1 MIENLPC
8 AKLNQCLIL
17 ESKCGRMLKYHKGSS
32 NTEATIIQLRS
43 KSIVID
49 AQANTAPIIKL
60 SLCN

>member
-1 MIENLPC
+1 
-8 AKLNQCLIL
+8 
-17 ESKCGRMLKYHKGSS
+17 MLKHHKGST